1 MSRSLGTANYYLG
14 VVTAVTPDDD
24 DRIKNDKEWHEVLID
39 IPGVIQGVTAYPF
52 RDELDEPKI
61 NDKVLVLD
69 VDPLY
74 HSYFLYRKLKEDG
87 FIGFRSSGKMV
98 SITPDEIVL
107 GVFGPDDNDE
117 YPEYAEDEI
126 PNCDPGDDGS
136 GDGFA
141 YIKLTKTGDI
151 DIRTKGKNSII
162 IAGDDGSDITIK
174 KSSKVLIEESSEVTI
189 KKDSTVTIEGNSDI
203 TVKGDTTLNC
213 DGNIAINHSND
224 PQEALNGIES
234 GVAFGS
240 EVAKQMDTLNKKVDE
255 VIKGVNAAIMQS
267 APCPM
272 DGGATLKMTMIAG
285 WIPSYIKLQVSSGL
299 ASARA
304 MASMPDIA
312 PLEPNLNYIVNTNV
326 TTKGI
331 AGGS

>member
-24 DRIKNDKEWHEVLID
+24 DRIKNEKEWHEVLID
-39 IPGVIQGVTAYPF
+39 IPGVIQGVTAFPF

-98 SITPDEIVL
+98 SITPDEIIL

-213 DGNIAINHSND
+213 DGNVAINGGGQGAMMKDEPVPYGNELKTQLSNL
-224 PQEALNGIES
+224 QAR
-234 GVAFGS
+234 
-240 EVAKQMDTLNKKVDE
+240 VDE
-255 VIKGVNAAIMQS
+255 VISGVNAAIMQS

-272 DGGATLKMTMIAG
+272 DGGATLKTTMMAG
-285 WIPSYIKLQVSSGL
+285 WIPSYIKLQIPGAPKASGMFKADWSMCFNSNVSTSGG
-299 ASARA
+299 
-304 MASMPDIA
+304 
-312 PLEPNLNYIVNTNV
+312 T
-326 TTKGI
+326 
-331 AGGS
+331 

>member
-39 IPGVIQGVTAYPF
+39 IPGVIQGVTAFPF

-98 SITPDEIVL
+98 SITPDEIVI
-107 GVFGPDDNDE
+107 GVFGPNDKDE

-126 PNCDPGDDGS
+126 PNCDPGEDGS

-151 DIRTKGKNSII
+151 DIRTKGKSTIN
-162 IAGDDGSDITIK
+162 IAGDDGS
-174 KSSKVLIEESSEVTI
+174 KVVINKGSIVEVNEGGSEVTI
-189 KKDSTVTIEGNSDI
+189 KDGDSTIDIQNGKATIKVS
-203 TVKGDTTLNC
+203 GDTTLEC
-213 DGNIAINHSND
+213 GGNVAIKGGG
-224 PQEALNGIES
+224 NGAIMS
-234 GVAFGS
+234 GEPVPYGN
-240 EVAKQMDTLNKKVDE
+240 ELKTQLGNLQNRIDE
-255 VIKGVNAAIMQS
+255 VISGVNAAIMQS

-272 DGGATLKMTMIAG
+272 DGGATLKTTMIAG
-285 WIPSYIKLQVSSGL
+285 WMPSFIKLQIPGAPKASGL
-299 ASARA
+299 YHADW
-304 MASMPDIA
+304 SMCF
-312 PLEPNLNYIVNTNV
+312 NSNV
-326 TTKGI
+326 STS
-331 AGGS
+331 GGT